1 MAVDKGNV
9 YTDASALSTT
19 TTKTCLGSQR
29 SRAFHAG
36 ARDVYYGIIFASTCL
51 FPIYQDAPAPTV
63 TSAVVL
69 RRFRFYIWDSVDI
82 LLYVSPIGSVADPDT
97 KDPHNFR
104 SKTSFVI

>member
-1 MAVDKGNV
+1 MFTLMLLHYQQQQQQQHVLG
-9 YTDASALSTT
+9 ASGVVPFMLEPET
-19 TTKTCLGSQR
+19 
-29 SRAFHAG
+29 
-36 ARDVYYGIIFASTCL
+36 YYGIIFASTCL
-51 FPIYQDAPAPTV
+51 FPIYQEASAPTV

-97 KDPHNFR
+97 KDPPNFR

>member
-36 ARDVYYGIIFASTCL
+36 ARDLLRDYFCLTCL
-51 FPIYQDAPAPTV
+51 FPIYQEASAPTV
-63 TSAVVL
+63 TSAVVM

-82 LLYVSPIGSVADPDT
+82 LLYVSPIGSVADPDP
-97 KDPHNFR
+97 KDPHHF
-104 SKTSFVI
+104 SE